1 MFEELTQHLSGAFR
15 TLRGLGKLSEKTVD
29 EALRDIRRALL
40 EADVNYQVAKDFV
53 ERVREKAVGQEVLK
67 SVTPA
72 QLVIKIVHDELVQ
85 LLGETAATLNLA
97 PLGPTVIMLVGLQ
110 GSGKT
115 TVAGKLAKYLR
126 SQGKKVLLVA
136 ADVYRP
142 AAGEQLRLLGRQIQV
157 PVYMVPDR
165 KPVHICVQAV
175 EEARGGGFGAVILD
189 TAGRWHID
197 QEMMQ
202 ELVAIRGKVAPNE
215 TLLVAD
221 AMTGQEAVGLAQEFD
236 TLLNLDGVVL
246 TKLDGDA
253 RGGAALSLRAVT
265 GKPIKFVGLGE
276 KLDALE
282 PFYPDRMASR
292 ILGMGDVVTLVEKAQ
307 EAIDLSQQQKLEKKL
322 RQKAFS
328 LDDFL
333 DQLRQLKKMGSLESI
348 LDLVPGFKLSGLQ
361 VDERALVQV
370 EAIINSMTP
379 QERENPKMID
389 GSRKKRIA
397 RGSGRNVQEVNQLLK
412 QFSMIQKM
420 VYGAGEKGWER
431 KLLSMRAKGRK
442 GRIYR

>member
-15 TLRGLGKLSEKTVD
+15 TLRGRGKLSEKTVD
-29 EALRDIRRALL
+29 EALREIRRALL
-40 EADVNYQVAKDFV
+40 EADVNYQVAKNFV
-53 ERVREKAVGQEVLK
+53 ARVREKAVGQEVLK

-97 PLGPTVIMLVGLQ
+97 PSGLTVIMLVGLQ

-115 TVAGKLAKYLR
+115 TVAGKLAMYLR

-142 AAGEQLRLLGRQIQV
+142 AAGEQLRLLGQQIQV

-165 KPVHICVQAV
+165 KPVQICVQAV
-175 EEARGGGFGAVILD
+175 EEARKGGFGAVVLD

-202 ELVAIRGKVAPNE
+202 ELVTIRGKVAPNE
-215 TLLVAD
+215 ILLVAD

-236 TLLNLDGVVL
+236 TLLELDGVVL

-292 ILGMGDVVTLVEKAQ
+292 ILGLGDVVTLVEKAQ

-333 DQLRQLKKMGSLESI
+333 DQLCQLRKMGSLESL
-348 LDLVPGFKLSGLQ
+348 LDLVPGFKLSGIQ
-361 VDERALVQV
+361 VDEKALTQV

-379 QERENPKMID
+379 QERENPKIID
-389 GSRKKRIA
+389 GSRRRRIA

-412 QFSMIQKM
+412 QFSMLQKM
-420 VYGAGEKGWER
+420 VYGAGEKDWDR
-431 KLLSMRAKGRK
+431 KLFSMKSKGKK